1 MPRLTPE
8 KINEIRSSV
17 DIVDVIGNYLPLE
30 RKGRN
35 YMAVCPFHNDTHPS
49 MSISPEKQI
58 YKCFVC
64 HHGGNVFTFLKDY
77 LKISYIEAVK
87 MVAEMG
93 HVDIHEFDFPEKKV
107 QVDKEKEPFYLMH
120 EEANKIYRHYLN
132 TKLAIG
138 ANDYLN
144 DRQMT
149 QDIIDYFEIGYA
161 PDKNILLNAFE
172 KLGYNKMQAF
182 ASGLVI
188 ESNQGYDRYHD
199 RIMFPLHNSDGRIVG
214 FSGRIYKQ
222 NNHESKYMNSPE
234 SKIFIKGETLY
245 NYHRVKEAV
254 REENAIIVLEG
265 FMDVIA
271 LYKIGIKNAVAIM
284 GTALTK
290 GHLHLL
296 RRYTKN
302 IILCLDGDRAG
313 KSAMMKCIDEL
324 IPAGF
329 QVSVVAI
336 PDNKD
341 PDEYIKDKGKE
352 EFIYLLK
359 NPLSAVS
366 FKMNYFYEDMNKD
379 NYEDRRKYL
388 QTMVEIIARIDDFV
402 DRDYYVGQLENKS
415 GFSKE
420 IIYNLLNQQHHE
432 EIPQHQEIQHI
443 SYKQTQK
450 MVDKYQKAERDLLYY
465 MMLDK
470 KYAAMYEAKAGF
482 MFDHINRIIASYII
496 DYYRQHQFM
505 QIADLISSIDD
516 DQIVQTIIDIAS
528 LNLPRE
534 SNNQAIEDYILM
546 IKERAKIERKEE
558 LTRSLVETYDPKQK
572 AQILA
577 EIIALTEKE

>member
-182 ASGLVI
+182 ASGLA
-188 ESNQGYDRYHD
+188 ERTFTS
-199 RIMFPLHNSDGRIVG
+199 
-214 FSGRIYKQ
+214 
-222 NNHESKYMNSPE
+222 
-234 SKIFIKGETLY
+234 
-245 NYHRVKEAV
+245 
-254 REENAIIVLEG
+254 
-265 FMDVIA
+265 
-271 LYKIGIKNAVAIM
+271 
-284 GTALTK
+284 
-290 GHLHLL
+290 L
-296 RRYTKN
+296 R
-302 IILCLDGDRAG
+302 
-313 KSAMMKCIDEL
+313 AMMSILSRVLCGYKH
-324 IPAGF
+324 
-329 QVSVVAI
+329 
-336 PDNKD
+336 
-341 PDEYIKDKGKE
+341 YRTGK
-352 EFIYLLK
+352 Y
-359 NPLSAVS
+359 P
-366 FKMNYFYEDMNKD
+366 
-379 NYEDRRKYL
+379 
-388 QTMVEIIARIDDFV
+388 
-402 DRDYYVGQLENKS
+402 QL
-415 GFSKE
+415 
-420 IIYNLLNQQHHE
+420 Y
-432 EIPQHQEIQHI
+432 PHQ
-443 SYKQTQK
+443 
-450 MVDKYQKAERDLLYY
+450 
-465 MMLDK
+465 
-470 KYAAMYEAKAGF
+470 
-482 MFDHINRIIASYII
+482 
-496 DYYRQHQFM
+496 
-505 QIADLISSIDD
+505 
-516 DQIVQTIIDIAS
+516 
-528 LNLPRE
+528 
-534 SNNQAIEDYILM
+534 
-546 IKERAKIERKEE
+546 
-558 LTRSLVETYDPKQK
+558 
-572 AQILA
+572 
-577 EIIALTEKE
+577 